1 MNRFIIARPL
11 EKAAQTVDCFVKQG
25 LMAIPWSVL
34 DIQLLSFSTVI
45 KSQQYKFNFNTIIVT
60 STYAVD
66 WLSKENGISAFD
78 LSTTKNIICV
88 GSSTAEKLNVLLSEN
103 TLMHS
108 SMNLV
113 IAEPSNSEGILLSE
127 CLQCIKEV
135 PIAIIKGRGGRD
147 LLEKEL
153 TQRHAKVT
161 VLDVYQR
168 IVNTQ
173 NLDDEKV
180 IIEQT
185 DCLVATSVEIVEAI
199 FNNYDKARLRNIHWI
214 VPSLRIKQRT
224 ESLGVANVLL
234 SDNASAN
241 SLVRVALQLV
251 KTGVVD
257 D

>member
-1 MNRFIIARPL
+1 MNRFIIARPP
-11 EKAAQTVDCFVKQG
+11 EKATQTVDCFFKRG
-25 LMAIPWSVL
+25 LKAIPWSVI
-34 DIQLLSFSTVI
+34 DIQLMSFATVI
-45 KSQQYKFNFNTIIVT
+45 ESQQNKFNFNTIIVT

-78 LSTTKNIICV
+78 LSSTKNIICV
-88 GSSTAEKLNVLLSEN
+88 GNSTAEKLNVLLSEN

-108 SMNLV
+108 SINLV
-113 IAEPSNSEGILLSE
+113 IAEPSNSEGILLCE
-127 CLQCIKEV
+127 CLQCIKHEH
-135 PIAIIKGRGGRD
+135 IAIIKGRGGRD

-153 TQRHAKVT
+153 TQRDAEVT
-161 VLDVYQR
+161 VLDVYRR

-173 NLDDEKV
+173 NLNDEKI

-185 DCLVATSVEIVEAI
+185 DCLVATSIEIVEAI
-199 FNNYDKARLRNIHWI
+199 FNHYDKARLRAIHWI
-214 VPSLRIKQRT
+214 VPSTRIKKRL
-224 ESLGVANVLL
+224 EGLSVANVLL

-241 SLVRVALQLV
+241 SLVHAALQLV